1 LERHGGAGCFCQ
13 RRIDPDV
20 APIDIDWS
28 DATMVIPPKKR
39 PISIRLDEDVIGFFK
54 AMGPGYQT
62 RINAVLRHFMAKS
75 SG

>member
-1 LERHGGAGCFCQ
+1 
-13 RRIDPDV
+13 
-20 APIDIDWS
+20 
-28 DATMVIPPKKR
+28 MVIPPKKR